1 MAKANLISLYEQIQ
15 KGKRVVS
22 VTTRDLPAVRMW
34 LWYNGYKY
42 KSNRMGDTY
51 NLMIEKK

>member
-15 KGKRVVS
+15 NGKRVVS
-22 VTTRDLPAVRMW
+22 VTTRDLPAVRLW

-51 NLMIEKK
+51 NLMIEEK